1 MGEALTDEERAIFTK
16 LTGRESEPCERV
28 DELWCII
35 GRRGG
40 KSRAIAT
47 LLVLHLAT
55 MADYSVQLVSGAESG
70 VVLCLARTQ
79 EQAQVVLRY
88 VAGIIDNAPILA
100 KMVIRRAAD
109 SPDSLSN
116 RGATIEIA
124 VRAAS
129 AISCIRGM
137 TCVAAVADEIAF
149 WQGEDGSA
157 NPDVEILRA
166 IRPSLLTTRG
176 PLIAISLALR
186 PQGRALDHLQARL
199 WAPKAIRSS
208 WSPAPLPAK

>member
-1 MGEALTDEERAIFTK
+1 M
-16 LTGRESEPCERV
+16 V
-28 DELWCII
+28 
-35 GRRGG
+35 
-40 KSRAIAT
+40 
-47 LLVLHLAT
+47 
-55 MADYSVQLVSGAESG
+55 DYSVQLVSGESG

-109 SPDSLSN
+109 SLTLSN

-129 AISCIRGM
+129 YRSIRGM

-149 WQGEDGSA
+149 WQGRRRLSQSGYG
-157 NPDVEILRA
+157 NPASD
-166 IRPSLLTTRG
+166 
-176 PLIAISLALR
+176 
-186 PQGRALDHLQARL
+186 
-199 WAPKAIRSS
+199 
-208 WSPAPLPAK
+208 